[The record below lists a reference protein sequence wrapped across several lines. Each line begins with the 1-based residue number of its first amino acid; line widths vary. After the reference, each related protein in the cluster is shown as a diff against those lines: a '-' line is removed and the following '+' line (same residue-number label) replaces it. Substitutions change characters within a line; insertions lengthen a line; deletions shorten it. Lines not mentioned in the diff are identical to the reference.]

1 VYNEVRKGIIIHE
14 VNLMSDIFI
23 SYSRDDK
30 AFVQQLHEAFSQEK
44 QDIWIDWES
53 IAPSKAWWDEIKR
66 GIAIANNFVMVMSPN
81 SMSSPICHMEIEH
94 ARILGKRI
102 IPVLYKPFDEM
113 CINRIS
119 ERLNK
124 PDQVFTRELWGTRQE
139 FTLFHENQ
147 KALAPINYFFFAPED
162 DFNDKFQKLLEI
174 IQTDFDHKESHTRLG
189 LRAEQWAN
197 RNHDVSFLL
206 DGEELKGAERWMD
219 EALKQG
225 KMPPPTTLQ
234 TEYIR
239 ASRADEDSQ
248 IQRMNRIRRAR
259 LYASILAG
267 MMLFIAFLALF
278 ISATAFSNLNVVNTQ
293 VAYAQATV
301 TQISRKEA
309 ILSVVSGAVIV
320 NDTTSS
326 LLARID
332 TLVDEYADVADA
344 WFYRGLIYA
353 HDENYRAAVNDYTQA
368 VLLNPQYTT
377 AYYYRGIAY
386 RELQDYDRAIAD
398 YDQAIRLDPQN
409 VAVYN
414 ARGIVYRE
422 LGDYDRAIADY
433 HQVLQISPTYFN
445 AYSNLG
451 FAYYYMAQDETDSE
465 LRQYYFEQA
474 LQNFRAVESL
484 GRDLNDSAQ
493 DAVRDLERMLMV
505 VTPTP

>member
-1 VYNEVRKGIIIHE
+1 
-14 VNLMSDIFI
+14 MSDIFI

-162 DFNDKFQKLLEI
+162 DFNNKFQKLLEI

-206 DGEELKGAERWMD
+206 DGEELKGAERWME

-239 ASRADEDSQ
+239 ASRADED
-248 IQRMNRIRRAR
+248 
-259 LYASILAG
+259 
-267 MMLFIAFLALF
+267 
-278 ISATAFSNLNVVNTQ
+278 
-293 VAYAQATV
+293 
-301 TQISRKEA
+301 
-309 ILSVVSGAVIV
+309 
-320 NDTTSS
+320 
-326 LLARID
+326 
-332 TLVDEYADVADA
+332 
-344 WFYRGLIYA
+344 
-353 HDENYRAAVNDYTQA
+353 
-368 VLLNPQYTT
+368 
-377 AYYYRGIAY
+377 
-386 RELQDYDRAIAD
+386 
-398 YDQAIRLDPQN
+398 
-409 VAVYN
+409 
-414 ARGIVYRE
+414 
-422 LGDYDRAIADY
+422 
-433 HQVLQISPTYFN
+433 
-445 AYSNLG
+445 
-451 FAYYYMAQDETDSE
+451 
-465 LRQYYFEQA
+465 
-474 LQNFRAVESL
+474 
-484 GRDLNDSAQ
+484 
-493 DAVRDLERMLMV
+493 
-505 VTPTP
+505 